1 MTTTAE
7 LSEKQL
13 KMQELC
19 KVLFNLKTQRDSA
32 RVSRINTDIA
42 FTNLQSLIVSTNAD
56 IARLEA
62 DGIKIPTKEA
72 IDEAINKAKAQQ
84 IHQPGR

>member
-1 MTTTAE
+1 MSTISQ

-19 KVLFNLKTQRDSA
+19 KVLSNLETQRDGA
-32 RVSRINTDIA
+32 RVNRINSDIV

-62 DGIKIPTKEA
+62 DGTKRPSKEV
-72 IDEAINKAKAQQ
+72 IDEAVKEAQAKQL
-84 IHQPGR
+84 R

>member
-13 KMQELC
+13 RMQELC
-19 KVLFNLKTQRDSA
+19 KILEQLKVQRDNA

-62 DGIKIPTKEA
+62 DGIKRPTNEEVKEA
-72 IDEAINKAKAQQ
+72 IGKAQAQQ
-84 IHQPGR
+84 IPK

>member
-1 MTTTAE
+1 MTEIST

-19 KVLFNLKTQRDSA
+19 KVLANLQTQRDNA

-62 DGIKIPTKEA
+62 DGIKRPTQEA
-72 IDEAINKAKAQQ
+72 IDEALKNAQAQQ
-84 IHQPGR
+84 LPQR

>member
-13 KMQELC
+13 RMQELC
-19 KVLFNLKTQRDSA
+19 KISEQLKVQRDNA

-62 DGIKIPTKEA
+62 DGIKRPTNEEVKEA
-72 IDEAINKAKAQQ
+72 IGKAQAQQ
-84 IHQPGR
+84 IPK

>member
-1 MTTTAE
+1 MSTISQ

-19 KVLFNLKTQRDSA
+19 KVLSNLETQRDGA
-32 RVSRINTDIA
+32 RVNRINSDIV

-62 DGIKIPTKEA
+62 DGTKRPSKEV
-72 IDEAINKAKAQQ
+72 IDEAIKEAQSKQ
-84 IHQPGR
+84 LH

>member
-1 MTTTAE
+1 MSTISQ

-19 KVLFNLKTQRDSA
+19 KVLSNLETQRDGA
-32 RVSRINTDIA
+32 RVNRINSDIA

-62 DGIKIPTKEA
+62 DGTKRPSKEV
-72 IDEAINKAKAQQ
+72 IDEAIKEAQSKQ
-84 IHQPGR
+84 LR

>member
-1 MTTTAE
+1 MSAISQLT
-7 LSEKQL
+7 EKQL

-19 KVLFNLKTQRDSA
+19 KVLSNLESQRDNA

-42 FTNLQSLIVSTNAD
+42 FTNLQSLIVATNAD

-62 DGIKIPTKEA
+62 DGTKRPSKEV
-72 IDEAINKAKAQQ
+72 IDEAVKEAQSEQ
-84 IHQPGR
+84 LH